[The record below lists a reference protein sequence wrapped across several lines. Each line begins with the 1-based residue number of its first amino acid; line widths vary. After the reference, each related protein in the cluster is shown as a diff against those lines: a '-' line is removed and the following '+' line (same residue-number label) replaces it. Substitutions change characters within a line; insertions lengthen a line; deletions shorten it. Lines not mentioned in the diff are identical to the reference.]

1 MSLLKLF
8 ALFAVLA
15 GLMPGVTALEIA
27 DRPLVE
33 FSARGGLPNFFA
45 KAERGDT
52 VKVAYLG
59 GSITAQPGYRVQSL
73 DYFKKTFPNAK
84 FEEINAAIGGTGS
97 DLGVSRI
104 EHDVLRFKPDL
115 LFVEFAVNDAG
126 AKPEEIVKSMEGI
139 VRKTW
144 RANPETDIIFV
155 YTLTKG
161 LLPDLQ
167 AGKYNRSA
175 AVMETVADTYGVPS
189 VHMGLEVARLEKEGK
204 LLINASGEG
213 MKAVSGDSLNANS
226 QAKVNA
232 EGKIPFSGDG
242 VHPYPDTGHVL
253 YMEALARALPQIKAV
268 KALPGPHG
276 IPAAMNA
283 GNYQNV
289 VMLDLDQTTMT
300 GKWTKLPLD
309 QGWPRSFASRIDG
322 LWKGETDAALTFQFK
337 GKSAKIYDFLTP
349 DGGKLEITLDG
360 KPFKV
365 NRFDGYCTYSRLSL
379 LVIGNNLDPAV
390 VHTATVK
397 VLPDELDKMNILFER
412 NRPDMEKNP
421 AKYQE
426 RNWYAGAVF
435 IDGELVK

>member
-1 MSLLKLF
+1 MLKKWIM
-8 ALFAVLA
+8 LA
-15 GLMPGVTALEIA
+15 AIMTGLMPGLAALEIA
-27 DRPLVE
+27 ERSLVE
-33 FSARGGLPNFFA
+33 FTPRGGLPNFFA
-45 KAERGDT
+45 KAERGET
-52 VKVAYLG
+52 IKVAYLG
-59 GSITAQPGYRVQSL
+59 GSITAQPGYRVHSL
-73 DYFKKTFPNAK
+73 NYLKKTYPQAK

-97 DLGVSRI
+97 DLGVLRI

-144 RANPETDIIFV
+144 RANPDTDIIFV
-155 YTLTKG
+155 YTLTKA
-161 LLPDLQ
+161 LLSDLQ
-167 AGKYNRSA
+167 QGKYNRSA
-175 AVMETVADTYGVPS
+175 AVMEMVADAYNIPS
-189 VHMGLEVARLEKEGK
+189 VHLGLEVARLEKEGK
-204 LLINASGEG
+204 LLMNASNEG

-232 EGKIPFSGDG
+232 DGKIPFSADG

-253 YMEALARALPQIKAV
+253 YEEALERALPAV
-268 KALPGPHG
+268 KTADNTPNAHK
-276 IPAAMNA
+276 IPEAMSPD
-283 GNYQNV
+283 NYENT
-289 VMLDLDQTTMT
+289 VMLELDQSTMT

-309 QGWPRSFASRIDG
+309 QGWQRQFANRIDG
-322 LWKGETDAALTFQFK
+322 LWKGETDAALTFKFK

-360 KPFKV
+360 KPVKV
-365 NRFDGYCTYSRLSL
+365 NRFDGYCTYNRLGL
-379 LVIGNNLDPAV
+379 LVIGNNLDPAT

-397 VLPDELDKMNILFER
+397 VTPEQLDKMNILFER

-426 RNWYAGAVF
+426 HNWYAGAIF